1 MNKEKIVFIL
11 NPISGSKSKA
21 KIPELIEENIDKERF
36 DYEIITTERGGQA
49 SAIAQ
54 EAVREGVPYV
64 VAIGGDGTVNEVARA
79 VRDSKTAMGI
89 IPCGSGN
96 GLARHLM
103 LPLSTKGAIE
113 IINQAVVHDLDY
125 GIINGMPFF
134 CTCGMGF
141 DAHISMKFAQAG
153 RRGALTYI
161 EKVLREGF
169 TYAPDHYTIEDE
181 NGRHEHD
188 AFLVS
193 IANASQYG
201 NDAYIAPQAS
211 MSDGLMDVIIM
222 DQFGVLDAPNV
233 SYDMMNK
240 TLNQN
245 PNIHTFRSKHLHIRR
260 EKPAAIHYDGE
271 PIMSDT
277 DLDISIR
284 EKGIRII
291 VNPKADKRRRHPTKL
306 QKAMSMLMNGVS
318 DVRTDIADTIKDAGE
333 TVTNTIKDAGE
344 IVTND
349 IQQQGKKV
357 QEVIKKL
364 TINN

>member
-1 MNKEKIVFIL
+1 MDKQKIVFIL

-36 DYEIITTERGGQA
+36 DYDIITTQRGGQA
-49 SAIAQ
+49 SEIARK
-54 EAVREGVPYV
+54 AVEEGIPYV

-79 VRDSKTAMGI
+79 VRDSRTAMGI

-103 LPLSTKGAIE
+103 LPLNVKGAIGV
-113 IINQAVVHDLDY
+113 INQAVVHDLDY

-169 TYAPDHYTIEDE
+169 TYAPDHYIIEDE
-181 NGRHEHD
+181 SGRHEHD

-211 MSDGLMDVIIM
+211 MRDGLMDVIIM
-222 DQFGVLDAPNV
+222 NQFGVLDAPNV

-240 TLNQN
+240 TLDHNS
-245 PNIHTFRSKHLHIRR
+245 NIHTYRTKHIHIHRDQ
-260 EKPAAIHYDGE
+260 PAPIHYDGE

-291 VNPKADKRRRHPTKL
+291 VNPNADKRRRRPTKL
-306 QKAMSMLMNGVS
+306 QKAMSTLMNGVS
-318 DVRTDIADTIKDAGE
+318 EVRTDITDTIFDAGE
-333 TVTNTIKDAGE
+333 TVTHTILDAGE
-344 IVTND
+344 AVTND
-349 IQQQGKKV
+349 IQTQSRKV
-357 QEVIKKL
+357 QRVIKK
-364 TINN
+364 TIRR